1 MAFIDPTTT
10 PDVPGGTTPPTP
22 PGHTNPPVTPPTGP
36 INFHLQTNTNITV
49 NQSNTLFDDDTM
61 NPPIVQN
68 LGNLLEVVTATGA
81 NATSSDGILN
91 GIGAGALTMIGDD
104 MVMTGVSSASA
115 NADAEASAA
124 TQMIQTGANNQT
136 NAIGFDIVGSHDS
149 DSDIGS
155 DDNGT
160 NVVGTTALAAS
171 GGTLTDIDLT
181 QQNTLSDIDGIT
193 SPQVLNQFNNVGGG
207 AGSSVQSATATGGT
221 ADAGNG
227 IAATVGSAVS
237 VNTVG
242 DDLSMAGSSSAASNA
257 AASAEAFT
265 QDIET
270 GRNQQF
276 NVASVGVVG
285 LNRNT
290 ENVGEDKAQY
300 SGVLQDNNIAT
311 GGTTTTVAGDPNIA
325 DDPTLQRNI
334 ATDTD
339 TVSNATVQYTSGDN
353 GGNPLRAGTDDVL
366 QVVDANGAA
375 ATAENG
381 IETAAGGVLAAVLI
395 EDDATISGYASA
407 SSDAT
412 ASAEAFTQLIS
423 TGGNVQVNQLAVDIV
438 GASQNLSSIGE
449 DGVPRSAAFGDA
461 GNGPVDTLTLSK
473 QSNSLSDRDTV
484 SSPQVRNDVFAQL
497 DGNHLPVDAIR
508 QTVTADGGT
517 ATAENG
523 ISNGS
528 NAAMLKGVVGDNL
541 SILGETDASASAVAS
556 AEIFTQGISTGG
568 NVQFNALSVDVVGG
582 NQTLASVGE
591 DRSGPSNLNAGLN
604 VTTAQIAT
612 DTRVELD
619 QHNALDDGDNVS
631 SPTVFNNSETGVV
644 QSVTCEHGKRY
655 RIQWRTACRQPRA
668 RSG

>member
-311 GGTTTTVAGDPNIA
+311 GGTQRITAIVAG
-325 DDPTLQRNI
+325 
-334 ATDTD
+334 
-339 TVSNATVQYTSGDN
+339 
-353 GGNPLRAGTDDVL
+353 
-366 QVVDANGAA
+366 
-375 ATAENG
+375 G
-381 IETAAGGVLAAVLI
+381 ILHRRI
-395 EDDATISGYASA
+395 
-407 SSDAT
+407 
-412 ASAEAFTQLIS
+412 
-423 TGGNVQVNQLAVDIV
+423 
-438 GASQNLSSIGE
+438 
-449 DGVPRSAAFGDA
+449 
-461 GNGPVDTLTLSK
+461 GNG
-473 QSNSLSDRDTV
+473 
-484 SSPQVRNDVFAQL
+484 
-497 DGNHLPVDAIR
+497 
-508 QTVTADGGT
+508 
-517 ATAENG
+517 
-523 ISNGS
+523 
-528 NAAMLKGVVGDNL
+528 VG
-541 SILGETDASASAVAS
+541 
-556 AEIFTQGISTGG
+556 
-568 NVQFNALSVDVVGG
+568 VGG
-582 NQTLASVGE
+582 DV
-591 DRSGPSNLNAGLN
+591 
-604 VTTAQIAT
+604 
-612 DTRVELD
+612 
-619 QHNALDDGDNVS
+619 AL
-631 SPTVFNNSETGVV
+631 
-644 QSVTCEHGKRY
+644 
-655 RIQWRTACRQPRA
+655 
-668 RSG
+668 